1 MKKKSSMKGLT
12 CPYVM
17 AKVFLIPGVNEITKT
32 LV

>member
-1 MKKKSSMKGLT
+1 MGKKKLYEG
-12 CPYVM
+12 M